1 MKTMKKYIK
10 LFAVSSL
17 FVLGAC
23 SDDFLDTEPSTTIVE
38 ENFYKTPA
46 DAFEGLVA
54 VYDVL
59 QREAYGGPLLIS
71 EQASDDCFGG
81 YGIADAQSDIEWDRF
96 LFVSNKEMNM
106 DAWKNSY
113 LGIYRANILLEN
125 LNKVDWGTDT
135 ALKTRYEAEARFLRA
150 HFHFQAAKMFGDIIP
165 LDHTTSASEFQLP
178 RQAAEVTYALIAND
192 LKFAADNLNND
203 NYSQAGNANYGR
215 ITKWAAEAY
224 LARTFL
230 FYTDY
235 YKKADLAGVVTKAQ
249 AITYIND
256 VVTNSGHGLVSDF
269 ANLWLAASFAN
280 FAGEDNTE
288 MVWAVRFNGSGK
300 GDWNLNEGN
309 RFQVNIAP
317 RGGAIGPYASGWGG
331 ATVNPKLVGEY
342 ITGDTRKSASFID
355 YKNETYKGNPLNF
368 DPVAR
373 EQRQYTGYSW
383 KKYCPITNDAGV
395 SIVEANGGNFQI
407 DNYQD
412 YAVIRFADVLLM
424 AAELNLGT
432 NPSLAADDFNRVRDR
447 AFKDTAHRILTA
459 DLTMDI
465 IMKERRLELAL
476 EGLRYFDLIRKGTDK
491 AKAAINNTDL
501 IDPQFNVTFREET
514 LGWFP
519 LPQSQIVLSNGTIS
533 QNPGWN

>member
-1 MKTMKKYIK
+1 MMKTMKTYIK
-10 LFAVSSL
+10 LLAVSGL

-23 SDDFLDTEPSTTIVE
+23 SGDFLDTEPSTTKVE
-38 ENFYKTPA
+38 ENFYKTPT
-46 DAFEGLVA
+46 DAYQGLIA
-54 VYDVL
+54 IYDVL

-81 YGIADAQSDIEWDRF
+81 YGVADAQADIEWDRF
-96 LFVSNKEMNM
+96 LYVTNKDMNA
-106 DAWKNSY
+106 DVWKNSY

-125 LNKVDWGTDT
+125 LNKVNWGTDT

-150 HFHFQAAKMFGDIIP
+150 HFHFQAAKMFGDIVP
-165 LDHTTSASEFQLP
+165 LDHTITSSEFQLP

-203 NYSQAGNANYGR
+203 NYSQSGNANYGR

-249 AITYIND
+249 ATTYIND
-256 VVTNSGHGLVSDF
+256 VVSNSGHGLVADF
-269 ANLWLAASFAN
+269 ANLWLAASFEN

-317 RGGAIGPYASGWGG
+317 RGGSIGKYATGWGG
-331 ATVNPKLVGEY
+331 ATVNPKLYNAYE
-342 ITGDTRKSASFID
+342 TGDTRRDATIINFAG
-355 YKNETYKGNPLNF
+355 EGLNF
-368 DPVAR
+368 NAEAR

-383 KKYCPITNDAGV
+383 KKYCPITNAAGTA
-395 SIVEANGGNFQI
+395 IVELNGGNFQI

-412 YAVIRFADVLLM
+412 YAIIRYADVLLM

-432 NPSLAADDFNRVRDR
+432 NTALAQADLDKVRDR
-447 AFKDTAHRILTA
+447 AFKSTTHRKTVSK
-459 DLTMDI
+459 TV
-465 IMKERRLELAL
+465 IMEERRLELAL
-476 EGLRYFDLIRKGTDK
+476 EGQRYFDLIRQGVDV
-491 AKAAINNTDL
+491 AKAAIDNSATDS
-501 IDPQFNVTFREET
+501 QFNVTFRTET
-514 LGWFP
+514 LGWLP
-519 LPQSQIVLSNGTIS
+519 LPQSQIVISNGTIK
-533 QNPGWN
+533 QNPGW

>member
-1 MKTMKKYIK
+1 MKKYIK
-10 LFAVSSL
+10 LLAVSSL

-23 SDDFLDTEPSTTIVE
+23 SQDFLDTEPSTTKVE

-46 DAFEGLVA
+46 DAYQGLVA
-54 VYDVL
+54 IYDVL

-71 EQASDDCFGG
+71 EEASDDCFGG
-81 YGIADAQSDIEWDRF
+81 FGIADAQSDIEWDRF
-96 LFVSNKEMNM
+96 QYVSNKDMNS
-106 DAWKNSY
+106 DVWKNSY

-125 LNKVDWGTDT
+125 LNKVNWGTDT

-150 HFHFQAAKMFGDIIP
+150 HFHFQAAKMFGDIVP
-165 LDHTTSASEFQLP
+165 LDHTITSTEFQLP

-203 NYSQAGNANYGR
+203 NYSQSGNANYGR

-235 YKKADLAGVVTKAQ
+235 YKKTDMAGVITKAQ
-249 AITYIND
+249 ATDYIND
-256 VVTNSGHGLVSDF
+256 VVNNSGHALLPDF
-269 ANLWLAASFAN
+269 ANLWLAASFET

-317 RGGAIGPYASGWGG
+317 RGGAIGKYATGWGG
-331 ATVNPKLVGEY
+331 ATVNPKLY
-342 ITGDTRKSASFID
+342 QAYDAGDTRRDATIISYAAE
-355 YKNETYKGNPLNF
+355 NLNF
-368 DPVAR
+368 DAEAR

-383 KKYCPITNDAGV
+383 KKYCPITNAAGTSV
-395 SIVEANGGNFQI
+395 VEANGGNFQI

-412 YAVIRFADVLLM
+412 YAIIRFADVLLM
-424 AAELNLGT
+424 AAELNLTT
-432 NPSLAADDFNRVRDR
+432 NNALAQADLDRVRDR
-447 AFKDTAHRILTA
+447 AFKSTTHRIAVSKLV
-459 DLTMDI
+459 
-465 IMKERRLELAL
+465 IMNERRLELAL
-476 EGLRYFDLIRKGTDK
+476 EGQRYFDLIRQGVDV
-491 AKAAINNTDL
+491 AKAAIDNTATDS
-501 IDPQFNVTFREET
+501 QFNVTFRTET

-519 LPQSQIVLSNGTIS
+519 LPQSQIVLSNNTIS
-533 QNPGWN
+533 QNPGW